1 MTTNFL
7 NNDNQTSLLFK
18 RFQNVVQTGID
29 EGFGETQ
36 FSAEGARSL
45 KNVFN
50 NTIFRNDVDSSLN
63 PIYYC
68 KALTL
73 GSPGSPDISSAEWDS
88 STNNIFDQSYAGYPI
103 PGNPDLTYYKDIY
116 LKPVQGTLNAW
127 FFPTT
132 TADTTD
138 VNLLKNMIPFNYNP
152 IYKDAFTPIVKFY
165 NSSSSSW
172 TEQGQNDTTGLN
184 WLVDYES
191 GVLELYQKTSILENA
206 PYQLNLNA
214 TDEFGRLRI
223 SCICY
228 TGPMGITGSGS
239 GGSGLIN
246 VGDISN
252 DIVGNTLDV
261 SAIYFDTGGFD
272 VSLNPTEKT
281 AIITNKGGS
290 GSGGGGIADLSYN
303 LFNIPLAPTD
313 GSGYLNENLGTGTI
327 VLKWT
332 NPVNYQAALPFGKYT
347 TYPNGTSDI
356 SLVDIDRL
364 PFHRHLNIE
373 YLQYSGG
380 IPDNSANLNSSW
392 VDLSINNPNPKQTV
406 LPNTLT
412 EAYLISNDGS
422 STVDLCGNPND
433 VNNAPYERVSFSLL
447 ELGKGYQF
455 RIYLDNRGTTDPNGY
470 PVTDPLYGQDVSWN
484 YLYIP
489 DSSFNYIELGSFGP
503 AIAPDD
509 AEITN
514 SSYNEFDVKLST
526 TNNADASL
534 NTPFPIN
541 VNLNLEYAF
550 GIGISGEFDV
560 SSQQMPN
567 DRYDTLY
574 PGNYPFN
581 ISDISSGF
589 QRQNSVT
596 LDYTVL
602 ESDLSAC
609 PQFKYTLNNLYGV
622 NNAFPN
628 DLSYNLDISDTKIL
642 PKPSRTEA
650 ILSINSEWQ
659 NTLTSNSEVNNDAIV
674 INNQTGYVSDLSA
687 NPAVPNALIANT
699 LSVTFLENSSNYDGE
714 VLNNIPNGDKFVANN
729 LSDNLIGID
738 SSGYQ
743 CSYLHASVLNAS
755 AVQDASGNPTT
766 GYLDVSYSDLSNS
779 DFLIQSK
786 VFEAG
791 KTPNFQNHGYY
802 TGLNITNLTINNINL
817 SKYPDI
823 SNNTNYDPYEFRI
836 QHYYN
841 NPATVGGT
849 INWDTSGNYKF
860 KKFYIGKRPDGPIQ
874 YTLNGYNN
882 PSPSPNNYLMGLRRP
897 NPTFPILIDYSYNLF
912 DINPTWASPTITSI
926 GGLSKSTLYYE
937 PSSLGTGQSVGSSY
951 ISTYPGDGTTTSKD
965 IIPGLQ
971 ISSGFYTTTQK
982 YSRTYSTGP
991 QFAISGEHINNV
1003 SYSPDPS
1010 TIPQQDISFGVL
1022 NERLWWDYTWGGTGS
1037 LPTDLPS
1044 GFFSTT
1050 PSSPIVFIKANGYN
1064 GWDASLN
1071 YNHVISI
1078 TDKQLMWA
1086 NSNFVGVADVTSP
1099 ANYPYI
1105 DFSSNY
1111 YNPNGELLNYSD
1123 FNLNGLSGE
1132 SFSQTYTS
1140 TPAQNN
1146 FWNQTQGSNTTV
1158 NRVLKYITFNIEC
1171 PFRDA
1176 FEDYSI
1182 GTSQDFIYQ
1191 LTLTDS
1197 QGNNIDHD
1205 TSVTSNSEGYWVFHN
1220 EKNTTATATFGPFD
1234 GQKLWTTATTTAP
1247 GSGSYVQNTGTA
1259 NDGYKIAFP
1268 SQTTGIKSI
1277 LQISIGLPSDLAKS
1291 IKTVDIIFKAV

>member
-1 MTTNFL
+1 MSGTNYL
-7 NNDNQTSLLFK
+7 DNNNQTSLLFK
-18 RFQNVVQTGID
+18 RFQNKVQAGINTGSGSTD
-29 EGFGETQ
+29 YSNETTK
-36 FSAEGARSL
+36 AL

-50 NTIFRNDVDSSLN
+50 SSIFAEDVPLELPNDYWINEL
-63 PIYYC
+63 
-68 KALTL
+68 
-73 GSPGSPDISSAEWDS
+73 DICGNITESVWDN
-88 STNNIFDQSYAGYPI
+88 STNQTIGSFQI
-103 PGNPDLTYYKDIY
+103 PNTPLTFYKDIF
-116 LKPVQGTLNAW
+116 LKPCQGTNNAW
-127 FFPTT
+127 YLLSGGLS
-132 TADTTD
+132 TD
-138 VNLLKNMIPFNYNP
+138 NNVIKNMIPYNYQPVNDST
-152 IYKDAFTPIVKFY
+152 YTPIVKY
-165 NSSSSSW
+165 WNGSSW
-172 TEQGQNDTTGLN
+172 QSQGQNNYNPTGLN
-184 WLVDYES
+184 WIIDYES
-191 GVLELYQKTSILENA
+191 GVLEFYQTDTILNNSFNIDYSS
-206 PYQLNLNA
+206 PPDSSQN
-214 TDEFGRLRI
+214 RPRI

-228 TGPMGITGSGS
+228 TGQMGITGSGS

-252 DIVGNTLDV
+252 GIIQNQLDV
-261 SAIYFDTGGFD
+261 SAIYFDEEGFD
-272 VSLNPTEKT
+272 VSLNVTDKT

-412 EAYLISNDGS
+412 EAYLIGNDGS

-489 DSSFNYIELGSFGP
+489 DSSNDYIELGSFGP

-541 VNLNLEYAF
+541 LNLNLEYAF
-550 GIGISGEFDV
+550 GIGISGEVDT
-560 SSQQMPN
+560 SSQQMPKAT
-567 DRYDTLY
+567 YKALY

-596 LDYTVL
+596 LEYAVL

-622 NNAFPN
+622 NSAFPN
-628 DLSYNLDISDTKIL
+628 DLSYNYDISYTKIL
-642 PKPSRTEA
+642 PKPTRTEA
-650 ILSINSEWQ
+650 ILSSNSDWQ
-659 NTLTSNSEVNNDAIV
+659 NTLTSNSEVTTIPIV
-674 INNQTGYVSDLSA
+674 IADLSGYLFELPA
-687 NPAVPNALIANT
+687 KPAVPNALIANT

-714 VLNNIPNGDKFVANN
+714 VLPNSPNGELFVANN
-729 LSDNLIGID
+729 FSNNLIGID

-743 CSYLHASVLNAS
+743 CSYLHASVFNS
-755 AVQDASGNPTT
+755 SVQDASGNATT

-823 SNNTNYDPYEFRI
+823 SNNTPIYDPYEFRI

-841 NPATVGGT
+841 NPATVGT

-897 NPTFPILIDYSYNLF
+897 NPSSPILIDYSYNLF
-912 DINPTWASPTITSI
+912 DINPTWASPTITSV

-937 PSSLGTGQSVGSSY
+937 PSSLGTGQSVGSLH
-951 ISTYPGDGTTTSKD
+951 ISTYPGDGITTSKD

-991 QFAISGEHINNV
+991 QFAIQGEHINNV

-1037 LPTDLPS
+1037 QPTDLPS

-1071 YNHVISI
+1071 YNHEISI

-1086 NSNFVGVADVTSP
+1086 NSNFVGVADAPSS

-1123 FNLNGLSGE
+1123 FSLNGLSGE

-1146 FWNQTQGSNTTV
+1146 FWNQTQGSSSLV

-1176 FEDYSI
+1176 FVDYD
-1182 GTSQDFIYQ
+1182 GFVAQDFIYQ
-1191 LTLTDS
+1191 LTLTDR
-1197 QGNNIDHD
+1197 QGNNIVHD
-1205 TSVTSNSEGYWVFHN
+1205 PSANSISHGYWVFHN
-1220 EKNTTATATFGPFD
+1220 EKNTTGFTFGPFD
-1234 GQKLWTTATTTAP
+1234 GQKLWTTATTTAA
-1247 GSGSYVQNTGTA
+1247 GGGSYVQNTGTA

-1277 LQISIGLPSDLAKS
+1277 LQISIGLPSDLEKS

>member
-1 MTTNFL
+1 MSGTNYL
-7 NNDNQTSLLFK
+7 DNNNQTSLLFK
-18 RFQNVVQTGID
+18 RFQNKVQAGINTGSGSTD
-29 EGFGETQ
+29 YSNETTK
-36 FSAEGARSL
+36 AL

-50 NTIFRNDVDSSLN
+50 SSIFAEDVPLELPNDYWINELDICGNITESVWDNSSNQTIGSFQIPNTPLTFYKDVFLK
-63 PIYYC
+63 PC
-68 KALTL
+68 Q
-73 GSPGSPDISSAEWDS
+73 G
-88 STNNIFDQSYAGYPI
+88 TNNAW
-103 PGNPDLTYYKDIY
+103 Y
-116 LKPVQGTLNAW
+116 LLSGGLS
-127 FFPTT
+127 
-132 TADTTD
+132 TD
-138 VNLLKNMIPFNYNP
+138 FNVIKNMIPYNYQPVNDST
-152 IYKDAFTPIVKFY
+152 YTPIVKY
-165 NSSSSSW
+165 WNGSSW
-172 TEQGQNDTTGLN
+172 QSQGQNNYNPTGLN
-184 WLVDYES
+184 WIIDYES
-191 GVLELYQKTSILENA
+191 GVLEFYQTDTILNNSFNIDYSS
-206 PYQLNLNA
+206 PPDSSQN
-214 TDEFGRLRI
+214 RPRI

-228 TGPMGITGSGS
+228 TGQMGITGSGS

-252 DIVGNTLDV
+252 GIIQNQLDV
-261 SAIYFDTGGFD
+261 SAIYFDEEGFD
-272 VSLNPTEKT
+272 VSLNVTDKT

-290 GSGGGGIADLSYN
+290 GSGGGGITDLSYN

-392 VDLSINNPNPKQTV
+392 VDLSINNPQQTV

-550 GIGISGEFDV
+550 GIGISGEVDV

-860 KKFYIGKRPDGPIQ
+860 KKIFIGKRPDGPIQ

-912 DINPTWASPTITSI
+912 DINPTWASPTITSV

-1176 FEDYSI
+1176 FVDYD
-1182 GTSQDFIYQ
+1182 GFVAQDFIFQ
-1191 LTLTDS
+1191 LSLNS
-1197 QGNNIDHD
+1197 GGIDHD
-1205 TSVTSNSEGYWVFHN
+1205 PNVSSNSDGYWVFHN
-1220 EKNTTATATFGPFD
+1220 EKNTTGSTFGPFD

>member
-1 MTTNFL
+1 MSGTNYL
-7 NNDNQTSLLFK
+7 DNNNQTSLLFK
-18 RFQNVVQTGID
+18 RFQNKVQAGINTGSGSTD
-29 EGFGETQ
+29 YSNETTK
-36 FSAEGARSL
+36 AL

-50 NTIFRNDVDSSLN
+50 SSIFAEDVPLELPNDYWINELDICGNITESVWDNSSNQTIGSFQIPNT
-63 PIYYC
+63 P
-68 KALTL
+68 LT
-73 GSPGSPDISSAEWDS
+73 
-88 STNNIFDQSYAGYPI
+88 F
-103 PGNPDLTYYKDIY
+103 YKDIF
-116 LKPVQGTLNAW
+116 LKPCQGTNNAW
-127 FFPTT
+127 YLLSGGLS
-132 TADTTD
+132 TD
-138 VNLLKNMIPFNYNP
+138 NNVIKNMIPYNYQPVNDST
-152 IYKDAFTPIVKFY
+152 YTPIVKY
-165 NSSSSSW
+165 WNGSSW
-172 TEQGQNDTTGLN
+172 QSQGQNNYNPTGLN
-184 WLVDYES
+184 WIIDYES
-191 GVLELYQKTSILENA
+191 GVLEFYQTDTILNNSFNIDYSS
-206 PYQLNLNA
+206 PPDSSQN
-214 TDEFGRLRI
+214 RPRI

-228 TGPMGITGSGS
+228 TGQMGITGSGS
-239 GGSGLIN
+239 GGSGKIT

-252 DIVGNTLDV
+252 GIIQNQLDV

-412 EAYLISNDGS
+412 EAYLIGNDGS

-489 DSSFNYIELGSFGP
+489 DSSNDYIELGSFGP

-541 VNLNLEYAF
+541 LNLNLEYAF
-550 GIGISGEFDV
+550 GIGISGEVDA

-567 DRYDTLY
+567 DRYDQKY
-574 PGNYPFN
+574 PGNYPFH
-581 ISDISSGF
+581 ISDISSSF

-596 LDYTVL
+596 LHYAVL

-622 NNAFPN
+622 NSAFPN
-628 DLSYNLDISDTKIL
+628 DLSYNYDISYTKIL
-642 PKPSRTEA
+642 PKPTRTEA
-650 ILSINSEWQ
+650 ILPVNSDWRT
-659 NTLTSNSEVNNDAIV
+659 TLDSSSVVNNDAIV
-674 INNQTGYVSDLSA
+674 IDNSSGYISDLSA
-687 NPAVPNALIANT
+687 NPAVPNALSAST

-714 VLNNIPNGDKFVANN
+714 VLNNPNGDKFVANN
-729 LSDNLIGID
+729 FSNNLIGID
-738 SSGYQ
+738 SSGYK
-743 CSYLHASVLNAS
+743 CSYLHASVFNS
-755 AVQDASGNPTT
+755 SVQDASGNATT

-786 VFEAG
+786 VVEAG

-823 SNNTNYDPYEFRI
+823 SNNPNYDPYEFRI

-841 NPATVGGT
+841 NPATVNGNT
-849 INWDTSGNYKF
+849 NWDTSGNYKF

-897 NPTFPILIDYSYNLF
+897 NPTSNILIDYSYNLF
-912 DINPTWASPTITSI
+912 DINPTWASPTITLV

-937 PSSLGTGQSVGSSY
+937 PSSLGTGQSVGSSH
-951 ISTYPGDGTTTSKD
+951 ISTYPGDGITTSKD

-991 QFAISGEHINNV
+991 QFAIQGEHINNV
-1003 SYSPDPS
+1003 SYPSDPS

-1037 LPTDLPS
+1037 LPTPLPV
-1044 GFFSTT
+1044 GFFSTI
-1050 PSSPIVFIKANGYN
+1050 PSSSIVFIKANGYN

-1071 YNHVISI
+1071 YNHEISI

-1086 NSNFVGVADVTSP
+1086 NSNFVGVADAPLS

-1146 FWNQTQGSNTTV
+1146 FWNQTQGLSATV
-1158 NRVLKYITFNIEC
+1158 NRVLKYITINIDC
-1171 PFRDA
+1171 PYRNIFVNYNGFVA
-1176 FEDYSI
+1176 
-1182 GTSQDFIYQ
+1182 QDFIYQ
-1191 LTLTDS
+1191 LTLNSGGIVHEPNT
-1197 QGNNIDHD
+1197 GT
-1205 TSVTSNSEGYWVFHN
+1205 TSGGYWVFHN
-1220 EKNTTATATFGPFD
+1220 EKNIGGSTFGPFD
-1234 GQKLWTTATTTAP
+1234 GQKLWTTATTTAA

-1277 LQISIGLPSDLAKS
+1277 LQISIGLPSDLEKS

>member
-1 MTTNFL
+1 MSGTNYL
-7 NNDNQTSLLFK
+7 DNNNQTSLLFK
-18 RFQNVVQTGID
+18 RFQNKVQAGINTGSGSTD
-29 EGFGETQ
+29 YSNETTK
-36 FSAEGARSL
+36 AL

-50 NTIFRNDVDSSLN
+50 SSIFAEDVPLELPNDYWINELDICGNITESVWDNSSNQTIGSFQIPNTPLTFYKDVFLK
-63 PIYYC
+63 PC
-68 KALTL
+68 Q
-73 GSPGSPDISSAEWDS
+73 G
-88 STNNIFDQSYAGYPI
+88 TNNAW
-103 PGNPDLTYYKDIY
+103 Y
-116 LKPVQGTLNAW
+116 LLSGGLS
-127 FFPTT
+127 
-132 TADTTD
+132 TD
-138 VNLLKNMIPFNYNP
+138 FNVIKNMIPYNYQPVNDST
-152 IYKDAFTPIVKFY
+152 YTPIVKY
-165 NSSSSSW
+165 WNGSSW
-172 TEQGQNDTTGLN
+172 QSQGQNNYNPTGLN
-184 WLVDYES
+184 WIIDYES
-191 GVLELYQKTSILENA
+191 GVLEFYQTDTILNNSFNIDYSS
-206 PYQLNLNA
+206 PPDSSQN
-214 TDEFGRLRI
+214 RPRI

-252 DIVGNTLDV
+252 GIVGTTLDV
-261 SAIYFDTGGFD
+261 SAIYFDEEGFD
-272 VSLNPTEKT
+272 VSLNVTDNT

-290 GSGGGGIADLSYN
+290 GSGGGITDLSYN

-380 IPDNSANLNSSW
+380 IPDNSPNLNSSW
-392 VDLSINNPNPKQTV
+392 VDLSINNPNNPNPNKQTV

-503 AIAPDD
+503 AIAPDG
-509 AEITN
+509 AEIIN

-550 GIGISGEFDV
+550 GIGISGEVDV

-567 DRYDTLY
+567 ARYDTLY
-574 PGNYPFN
+574 SGNYPFH

-609 PQFKYTLNNLYGV
+609 PQFKYTLNKLYGV

-628 DLSYNLDISDTKIL
+628 DLSYNLDISDTEIL

-674 INNQTGYVSDLSA
+674 INNQTGYVSVLNA
-687 NPAVPNALIANT
+687 NPAVPNALTAPTI
-699 LSVTFLENSSNYDGE
+699 SVTFLENSSNYDGK

-729 LSDNLIGID
+729 FSNNLIGID

-743 CSYLHASVLNAS
+743 CSYLKVDVSNAS
-755 AVQDASGNPTT
+755 AVQDASGNPTI
-766 GYLDVSYSDLSNS
+766 GYLDVSSSNLSNS

-791 KTPNFQNHGYY
+791 KIPNFQNQGYY

-823 SNNTNYDPYEFRI
+823 SNNNYDPYQFRI
-836 QHYYN
+836 HHYYN
-841 NPATVGGT
+841 DPSTVGGT
-849 INWDTSGNYKF
+849 INWSTSGNYKF
-860 KKFYIGKRPDGPIQ
+860 KDFNIGKRPDGPIQ

-897 NPTFPILIDYSYNLF
+897 NPSSPILIDYSYNLF
-912 DINPTWASPTITSI
+912 DINPTWASPTITSV

-937 PSSLGTGQSVGSSY
+937 PSSLGIGQSVGPSY

-971 ISSGFYTTTQK
+971 ISSDFYKDTQR
-982 YSRTYSTGP
+982 YSRTYNTGP
-991 QFAISGEHINNV
+991 QFAIKGEHINNV

-1010 TIPQQDISFGVL
+1010 NIPQQDILFGVL

-1037 LPTDLPS
+1037 QPDALPAD
-1044 GFFSTT
+1044 FFSTT
-1050 PSSPIVFIKANGYN
+1050 PSSSIVFIKAIGYK
-1064 GWDASLN
+1064 GWSNDTS
-1071 YNHVISI
+1071 YNHQISI
-1078 TDKQLMWA
+1078 SGEQLMWA
-1086 NSNFVGVADVTSP
+1086 NSNFVGVADAPSS

-1111 YNPNGELLNYSD
+1111 YNPNGELLNYNGY
-1123 FNLNGLSGE
+1123 NLSGISGE

-1146 FWNQTQGSNTTV
+1146 FWNQTQGSSTTV

-1171 PFRDA
+1171 PFRDNFVNYNGFVA
-1176 FEDYSI
+1176 
-1182 GTSQDFIYQ
+1182 QDFIYQ
-1191 LTLTDS
+1191 LTLNS
-1197 QGNNIDHD
+1197 GGIDHD
-1205 TSVTSNSEGYWVFHN
+1205 PNVSSNSDGYWVFHN
-1220 EKNTTATATFGPFD
+1220 EKNTTGSTFGPFD
-1234 GQKLWTTATTTAP
+1234 GQKLWTTATGTSA
-1247 GSGSYVQNTGTA
+1247 GSGSYVQNTGTV

-1268 SQTTGIKSI
+1268 SQTTGTQST

-1291 IKTVDIIFKAV
+1291 INTVDIIFKAV

>member
-1 MTTNFL
+1 MSGTNYL
-7 NNDNQTSLLFK
+7 DNNNQTSLLFK
-18 RFQNVVQTGID
+18 RFQNKVQAGINTGSGSTD
-29 EGFGETQ
+29 YSNETTK
-36 FSAEGARSL
+36 AL

-50 NTIFRNDVDSSLN
+50 SSIFAEDVPLELPNDYWINEL
-63 PIYYC
+63 
-68 KALTL
+68 
-73 GSPGSPDISSAEWDS
+73 DICGNITESVWDN
-88 STNNIFDQSYAGYPI
+88 STNQTIGSFQI
-103 PGNPDLTYYKDIY
+103 PNTPLTFYKDIF
-116 LKPVQGTLNAW
+116 LKPCQGTNNAW
-127 FFPTT
+127 YLLSGGLS
-132 TADTTD
+132 TD
-138 VNLLKNMIPFNYNP
+138 NNVIKNMIPYNYQPVNDST
-152 IYKDAFTPIVKFY
+152 YTPIVKY
-165 NSSSSSW
+165 WNGSSW
-172 TEQGQNDTTGLN
+172 QSQGQNNYNPTGLN
-184 WLVDYES
+184 WIIDYES
-191 GVLELYQKTSILENA
+191 GVLEFYQTDTILNNSFNIDYSS
-206 PYQLNLNA
+206 PPDSSQN
-214 TDEFGRLRI
+214 RPRI

-228 TGPMGITGSGS
+228 TGQMGITGSGS
-239 GGSGLIN
+239 GGSGKIT

-252 DIVGNTLDV
+252 GIIQNQLDV
-261 SAIYFDTGGFD
+261 SAIYFDTDGFD
-272 VSLNPTEKT
+272 VSLNETDKT

-392 VDLSINNPNPKQTV
+392 VDLSINNPKQTV

-489 DSSFNYIELGSFGP
+489 DSSNDYIELGSFGP

-514 SSYNEFDVKLST
+514 SSYKEFDVKLST

-541 VNLNLEYAF
+541 LNLNLEYAF
-550 GIGISGEFDV
+550 GIGISGEVDT
-560 SSQQMPN
+560 SSNQQMPN
-567 DRYDTLY
+567 ARYDTLY

-589 QRQNSVT
+589 QRQNSDT
-596 LDYTVL
+596 LEYAVL

-622 NNAFPN
+622 NSAFPN
-628 DLSYNLDISDTKIL
+628 DLSYNYDISYTKIL
-642 PKPSRTEA
+642 PKPTRTEA
-650 ILSINSEWQ
+650 ILSVNSDWRT
-659 NTLTSNSEVNNDAIV
+659 TLDSSSVVNNDAIV
-674 INNQTGYVSDLSA
+674 IDNSSGYVYDLSA
-687 NPAVPNALIANT
+687 NPAVSNALIANT

-714 VLNNIPNGDKFVANN
+714 VLNSPSGDKFVANN
-729 LSDNLIGID
+729 FSNNLIGID
-738 SSGYQ
+738 SSGYK
-743 CSYLHASVLNAS
+743 CSYLHASVFNS
-755 AVQDASGNPTT
+755 SVQDASGNATT

-786 VFEAG
+786 VVEAG

-841 NPATVGGT
+841 NPATVGS

-897 NPTFPILIDYSYNLF
+897 NPSSPILIDYSYNLF
-912 DINPTWASPTITSI
+912 DINPTWASPTITLV

-937 PSSLGTGQSVGSSY
+937 PSSLSTGQSVGSSY
-951 ISTYPGDGTTTSKD
+951 ISTYPGDGITTSKD

-991 QFAISGEHINNV
+991 QFAIQGEHINNV
-1003 SYSPDPS
+1003 SYPSDPS

-1037 LPTDLPS
+1037 QPTDLPS
-1044 GFFSTT
+1044 GFFSTE

-1071 YNHVISI
+1071 YNHEISI

-1086 NSNFVGVADVTSP
+1086 NSNFVGVADAPSS

-1123 FNLNGLSGE
+1123 FSLNGLSGE

-1146 FWNQTQGSNTTV
+1146 FWNQNQGSNTTV

-1176 FEDYSI
+1176 FQGYIS

-1205 TSVTSNSEGYWVFHN
+1205 TSVTSNSDGYWVFHN
-1220 EKNTTATATFGPFD
+1220 EKNTTGFTFGPFD
-1234 GQKLWTTATTTAP
+1234 GQKLWTTATGTSA
-1247 GSGSYVQNTGTA
+1247 GSGSYVQNTGTV

-1277 LQISIGLPSDLAKS
+1277 LQISIGLPSDLEKS

>member
-1 MTTNFL
+1 MSGTNYL
-7 NNDNQTSLLFK
+7 DNNNQTSLLFK
-18 RFQNVVQTGID
+18 RFQNKVQAGINTGSGSTD
-29 EGFGETQ
+29 YSNETTK
-36 FSAEGARSL
+36 AL

-50 NTIFRNDVDSSLN
+50 SSIFAEDVPLELPNDYWINEL
-63 PIYYC
+63 
-68 KALTL
+68 
-73 GSPGSPDISSAEWDS
+73 DICGNITESVWDN
-88 STNNIFDQSYAGYPI
+88 STNQTIGSFQI
-103 PGNPDLTYYKDIY
+103 PNTPLTFYKDIF
-116 LKPVQGTLNAW
+116 LKPCQGTNNAW
-127 FFPTT
+127 YLLSGGLS
-132 TADTTD
+132 TD
-138 VNLLKNMIPFNYNP
+138 NNVIKNMIPYNYQPVNDST
-152 IYKDAFTPIVKFY
+152 YTPIVKY
-165 NSSSSSW
+165 WNGSSW
-172 TEQGQNDTTGLN
+172 QSQGQNNYNPTGLN
-184 WLVDYES
+184 WIIDYES
-191 GVLELYQKTSILENA
+191 GVLEFYQTDTILDNSFNIDYSS
-206 PYQLNLNA
+206 PPDSSQN
-214 TDEFGRLRI
+214 RPRI

-228 TGPMGITGSGS
+228 TGQMGITGSGS

-252 DIVGNTLDV
+252 GIIQNQLDV
-261 SAIYFDTGGFD
+261 SAIYFDEEGFD
-272 VSLNPTEKT
+272 VSLNVTDKT

-412 EAYLISNDGS
+412 EAYLIGNDGS

-489 DSSFNYIELGSFGP
+489 DSSNDYIELGSFGP

-541 VNLNLEYAF
+541 LNLNLEYAF
-550 GIGISGEFDV
+550 GIGISGEVDT
-560 SSQQMPN
+560 SSNQQMPN
-567 DRYDTLY
+567 ARYDTLY

-581 ISDISSGF
+581 IPDISSAF

-596 LDYTVL
+596 LHYAVL

-622 NNAFPN
+622 NSAFPN
-628 DLSYNLDISDTKIL
+628 DLSYNYDISYTKIL
-642 PKPSRTEA
+642 PKPTRTEA
-650 ILSINSEWQ
+650 ILSSNSDWQ
-659 NTLTSNSEVNNDAIV
+659 NTLTSNSEVTTIPIV
-674 INNQTGYVSDLSA
+674 IADLSGYLFELPA
-687 NPAVPNALIANT
+687 KPAVPNALIANT

-714 VLNNIPNGDKFVANN
+714 VLPNSPNGELFVANN
-729 LSDNLIGID
+729 FSNNLIGID

-743 CSYLHASVLNAS
+743 CSYLHASVFNS
-755 AVQDASGNPTT
+755 SVQDASGNATT

-823 SNNTNYDPYEFRI
+823 SNNTPIYDPYEFRI

-841 NPATVGGT
+841 NPATVGT

-897 NPTFPILIDYSYNLF
+897 NPTSNILIDYSYNLF
-912 DINPTWASPTITSI
+912 DINPTWASPTITLV

-937 PSSLGTGQSVGSSY
+937 PSSLSTGQSVGSSY
-951 ISTYPGDGTTTSKD
+951 ISTYPGDGITTSKD

-991 QFAISGEHINNV
+991 QFAIQGEHINNV

-1037 LPTDLPS
+1037 QPTDLPS

-1071 YNHVISI
+1071 YNHEISI

-1086 NSNFVGVADVTSP
+1086 NSNFVGVADAPSS

-1123 FNLNGLSGE
+1123 FSLNGLSGE

-1146 FWNQTQGSNTTV
+1146 FWNQTQGSSSLV

-1176 FEDYSI
+1176 FVDYD
-1182 GTSQDFIYQ
+1182 GFVAQDFIYQ
-1191 LTLTDS
+1191 LTLTDR
-1197 QGNNIDHD
+1197 QGNNIVHD
-1205 TSVTSNSEGYWVFHN
+1205 PSANSISHGYWVFHN
-1220 EKNTTATATFGPFD
+1220 EKNTTGFTFGPFD
-1234 GQKLWTTATTTAP
+1234 GQKLWTTATTTAA

-1277 LQISIGLPSDLAKS
+1277 LQISIGLPSDLEKS

>member
-1 MTTNFL
+1 MSGTNYL
-7 NNDNQTSLLFK
+7 DNNNQTSLLFK
-18 RFQNVVQTGID
+18 RFQNKVQAGINTGSGSTD
-29 EGFGETQ
+29 YSNETTK
-36 FSAEGARSL
+36 AL

-50 NTIFRNDVDSSLN
+50 SSIFAEDVPLELPNDYWINELDICGNITESVWDNSSNQTIGSFQIPNT
-63 PIYYC
+63 P
-68 KALTL
+68 LT
-73 GSPGSPDISSAEWDS
+73 
-88 STNNIFDQSYAGYPI
+88 F
-103 PGNPDLTYYKDIY
+103 YKDIF
-116 LKPVQGTLNAW
+116 LKPCQGTNNAW
-127 FFPTT
+127 YLLSGGLS
-132 TADTTD
+132 TD
-138 VNLLKNMIPFNYNP
+138 NNVIKNMIPYNYQPVNDST
-152 IYKDAFTPIVKFY
+152 YTPIVKY
-165 NSSSSSW
+165 WNGSSW
-172 TEQGQNDTTGLN
+172 QSQGQNNYNPTGLN
-184 WLVDYES
+184 WIIDYES
-191 GVLELYQKTSILENA
+191 GVLEFYQTDTILNNSFNIDYSS
-206 PYQLNLNA
+206 PPDSSQN
-214 TDEFGRLRI
+214 RPRI

-228 TGPMGITGSGS
+228 TGQMGITGSGS
-239 GGSGLIN
+239 GGSGKIT

-252 DIVGNTLDV
+252 GIIQNQLDV

-290 GSGGGGIADLSYN
+290 GSGGGIADLSYN

-412 EAYLISNDGS
+412 EAYLIGNDGS

-489 DSSFNYIELGSFGP
+489 DSSNDYIELGSFGP
-503 AIAPDD
+503 AIAPDE

-541 VNLNLEYAF
+541 LNLNLEYAF
-550 GIGISGEFDV
+550 GIGISGEVDT
-560 SSQQMPN
+560 SSQQMPKAT
-567 DRYDTLY
+567 YKALY

-589 QRQNSVT
+589 QRQNSDT
-596 LDYTVL
+596 LEYTVL

-622 NNAFPN
+622 NSAFPN
-628 DLSYNLDISDTKIL
+628 DLSYNYDISYTKIL
-642 PKPSRTEA
+642 PKPTRTEA
-650 ILSINSEWQ
+650 ILSSNSDWQ
-659 NTLTSNSEVNNDAIV
+659 NTLTSNSEVTTIPIV
-674 INNQTGYVSDLSA
+674 TADLSGYISELPA
-687 NPAVPNALIANT
+687 KPAVSNALIANT

-714 VLNNIPNGDKFVANN
+714 VLPNSPNGELFVANN
-729 LSDNLIGID
+729 FSNNLIGID
-738 SSGYQ
+738 SSGYK
-743 CSYLHASVLNAS
+743 CSYLHASVFNS
-755 AVQDASGNPTT
+755 SVQDASGNATT

-791 KTPNFQNHGYY
+791 KTPNFQNQGYY

-823 SNNTNYDPYEFRI
+823 SNNPNYDPYEFRI

-841 NPATVGGT
+841 NPATVGT

-897 NPTFPILIDYSYNLF
+897 NPSSPILIDYSYNLF
-912 DINPTWASPTITSI
+912 DINPTWASPTITLV

-937 PSSLGTGQSVGSSY
+937 PSSLSPGQSVGSSY
-951 ISTYPGDGTTTSKD
+951 ISTYPGDGITTSKD

-991 QFAISGEHINNV
+991 QFAIQGEHINNV
-1003 SYSPDPS
+1003 SYPSDPS

-1037 LPTDLPS
+1037 QPTDLPS

-1071 YNHVISI
+1071 YNHEISI

-1086 NSNFVGVADVTSP
+1086 NSNFVGVADAPLS

-1146 FWNQTQGSNTTV
+1146 FWNQTQGSISLV

-1176 FEDYSI
+1176 FQGYIS

-1191 LTLTDS
+1191 LTL
-1197 QGNNIDHD
+1197 NNGGIDHD
-1205 TSVTSNSEGYWVFHN
+1205 PSVTSTSDGYWVFHN
-1220 EKNTTATATFGPFD
+1220 EKNTTGFIFGPFD
-1234 GQKLWTTATTTAP
+1234 GQKLWTTATTTAA
-1247 GSGSYVQNTGTA
+1247 GGGSYVQNTGTA

-1277 LQISIGLPSDLAKS
+1277 LQISIGLPSDLEKS

>member
-1 MTTNFL
+1 MSGTNYL
-7 NNDNQTSLLFK
+7 DNNNQTSLLFK
-18 RFQNVVQTGID
+18 RFQNKVQAGINTGSGSTD
-29 EGFGETQ
+29 YSNETTK
-36 FSAEGARSL
+36 AL

-50 NTIFRNDVDSSLN
+50 SSIFAEDVPLELPNDYWINELDICGNITESVWDNSSNQTIGSFQIPNT
-63 PIYYC
+63 P
-68 KALTL
+68 LT
-73 GSPGSPDISSAEWDS
+73 
-88 STNNIFDQSYAGYPI
+88 F
-103 PGNPDLTYYKDIY
+103 YKDIF
-116 LKPVQGTLNAW
+116 LKPCQGTNNAW
-127 FFPTT
+127 YLLSGGLS
-132 TADTTD
+132 TD
-138 VNLLKNMIPFNYNP
+138 NNVIKNMIPYNYQPVNDST
-152 IYKDAFTPIVKFY
+152 YTPIVKY
-165 NSSSSSW
+165 WNGSSW
-172 TEQGQNDTTGLN
+172 QSQGQNNYNPTGLN
-184 WLVDYES
+184 WIIDYES
-191 GVLELYQKTSILENA
+191 GVLEFYQTDTILNNSFNIDYSS
-206 PYQLNLNA
+206 PPDSSQN
-214 TDEFGRLRI
+214 RPRI

-228 TGPMGITGSGS
+228 TGQMGITGSGS
-239 GGSGLIN
+239 GGSGKIT

-252 DIVGNTLDV
+252 GIIQNQLDV
-261 SAIYFDTGGFD
+261 SAIYFDTDGFD
-272 VSLNPTEKT
+272 VSLNTTDNT

-412 EAYLISNDGS
+412 EAYLTKNDGL

-433 VNNAPYERVSFSLL
+433 VDNAPYERVSFSLL

-489 DSSFNYIELGSFGP
+489 DSSNDYIELGSFGP
-503 AIAPDD
+503 AIAPDG

-541 VNLNLEYAF
+541 LNLNLEYAF
-550 GIGISGEFDV
+550 GIGISGEVDA
-560 SSQQMPN
+560 SSQQMSN
-567 DRYDTLY
+567 DRYDVLY
-574 PGNYPFN
+574 SGTGNYPFN
-581 ISDISSGF
+581 IPDISSAF

-596 LDYTVL
+596 LHYTVL

-622 NNAFPN
+622 NSAFPN
-628 DLSYNLDISDTKIL
+628 DLSHNLDISYTKIL

-650 ILSINSEWQ
+650 ILSVNSDWRT
-659 NTLTSNSEVNNDAIV
+659 TLDSSSVVNNDAIV
-674 INNQTGYVSDLSA
+674 IDNSSGYVFDLSA
-687 NPAVPNALIANT
+687 NPAVSDALTANT

-714 VLNNIPNGDKFVANN
+714 VLNSPNGDKFVANN
-729 LSDNLIGID
+729 FSTNLIGID
-738 SSGYQ
+738 SSGKK
-743 CSYLHASVLNAS
+743 CSYLHASVSNAS
-755 AVQDASGNPTT
+755 AVQDASGNPTI
-766 GYLDVSYSDLSNS
+766 GYLDVSSSDLSNS

-786 VFEAG
+786 VVEAG
-791 KTPNFQNHGYY
+791 KTPKFQNHGYY

-823 SNNTNYDPYEFRI
+823 SNNNYAPYQFRI

-841 NPATVGGT
+841 NPATVNGNV
-849 INWDTSGNYKF
+849 NWDTGGNYKF
-860 KKFYIGKRPDGPIQ
+860 KDFNIGKRPDGPIQ

-897 NPTFPILIDYSYNLF
+897 NPSSNILIDYSYNLF
-912 DINPTWASPTITSI
+912 DINPTWASPTITSV

-937 PSSLGTGQSVGSSY
+937 PISLTTGQSVGSSH
-951 ISTYPGDGTTTSKD
+951 ISTYPGDGITTSKD

-991 QFAISGEHINNV
+991 QFAIQGKHINNV
-1003 SYSPDPS
+1003 SYPLDPS
-1010 TIPQQDISFGVL
+1010 TIPQQNISFGVL

-1037 LPTDLPS
+1037 QPTDLPS

-1050 PSSPIVFIKANGYN
+1050 PSSAFSSIQFIKAIGYK
-1064 GWDASLN
+1064 GWSNDTS
-1071 YNHVISI
+1071 YDHTISI
-1078 TDKQLMWA
+1078 SGEQLMWA
-1086 NSNFVGVADVTSP
+1086 NSKFVGVDDAPSS

-1105 DFSSNY
+1105 DFSSNF
-1111 YNPNGELLNYSD
+1111 YNPNGELLNYNSYD
-1123 FNLNGLSGE
+1123 LTGISGE

-1146 FWNQTQGSNTTV
+1146 FWNQTQGLSATV
-1158 NRVLKYITFNIEC
+1158 NRVLKYITINIDC
-1171 PFRDA
+1171 PYRNIFVNYNGFVA
-1176 FEDYSI
+1176 
-1182 GTSQDFIYQ
+1182 QDFIYQ
-1191 LTLTDS
+1191 LTLNSGGIVHEPNT
-1197 QGNNIDHD
+1197 GT
-1205 TSVTSNSEGYWVFHN
+1205 TSGGYWVFHN
-1220 EKNTTATATFGPFD
+1220 EKNIGGSTFGPFD
-1234 GQKLWTTATTTAP
+1234 GQKLWTTATGTSG
-1247 GSGSYVQNTGTA
+1247 GSGSYVQNTGID

-1277 LQISIGLPSDLAKS
+1277 LQISIGLPSDLADS
-1291 IKTVDIIFKAV
+1291 ITTVDIIFKAV

>member
-1 MTTNFL
+1 MSGTNYL
-7 NNDNQTSLLFK
+7 DNNNQTSLLFK
-18 RFQNVVQTGID
+18 RFQNKVQAGINTGSGSTD
-29 EGFGETQ
+29 YSNETTK
-36 FSAEGARSL
+36 AL

-50 NTIFRNDVDSSLN
+50 SSIFAEDVPLELPNDYWINEL
-63 PIYYC
+63 
-68 KALTL
+68 
-73 GSPGSPDISSAEWDS
+73 DICGNITESVWDN
-88 STNNIFDQSYAGYPI
+88 STNQTIGSFQI
-103 PGNPDLTYYKDIY
+103 PNTPLTFYKDIF
-116 LKPVQGTLNAW
+116 LKPCQGTNNAW
-127 FFPTT
+127 YLLSGGLS
-132 TADTTD
+132 TD
-138 VNLLKNMIPFNYNP
+138 NNVIKNMIPYNYQPVNDST
-152 IYKDAFTPIVKFY
+152 YTPIVKY
-165 NSSSSSW
+165 WNGSSW
-172 TEQGQNDTTGLN
+172 QSQGQNNYNPTGLN
-184 WLVDYES
+184 WIIDYES
-191 GVLELYQKTSILENA
+191 GVLEFYQTDTILNNSFNIDYSS
-206 PYQLNLNA
+206 PPDSSQN
-214 TDEFGRLRI
+214 RPRI

-228 TGPMGITGSGS
+228 TGQMGITGSGS
-239 GGSGLIN
+239 GGSGKIT

-252 DIVGNTLDV
+252 GIIQNQLDV
-261 SAIYFDTGGFD
+261 SAIYFDEEGFD
-272 VSLNPTEKT
+272 VSLNVTDKT

-290 GSGGGGIADLSYN
+290 GSGGGGITDLSYN

-392 VDLSINNPNPKQTV
+392 VDLSINNPKQTV

-489 DSSFNYIELGSFGP
+489 DSSNDYIELGSFGP

-514 SSYNEFDVKLST
+514 SSYKEFDVKLST

-541 VNLNLEYAF
+541 LNLNLEYAF
-550 GIGISGEFDV
+550 GIGISGEVDT
-560 SSQQMPN
+560 SSNQQMPN
-567 DRYDTLY
+567 ARYDTLY

-589 QRQNSVT
+589 QRQNSDT
-596 LDYTVL
+596 LEYAVL

-622 NNAFPN
+622 NSAFPN
-628 DLSYNLDISDTKIL
+628 DLSYNYDISYTKIL
-642 PKPSRTEA
+642 PKPTRTEA
-650 ILSINSEWQ
+650 ILSSNSEWQ

-674 INNQTGYVSDLSA
+674 IDNSSGYVYDLSA
-687 NPAVPNALIANT
+687 NPAVSNALIANT

-714 VLNNIPNGDKFVANN
+714 VLPNSPNGDKFVANN
-729 LSDNLIGID
+729 FSNNRIGID

-743 CSYLHASVLNAS
+743 CSYLHASVFNS
-755 AVQDASGNPTT
+755 SVQDASGNATT

-786 VFEAG
+786 VVEAG
-791 KTPNFQNHGYY
+791 KTPKFQNHGYY

-841 NPATVGGT
+841 NPATVGS

-897 NPTFPILIDYSYNLF
+897 NPSSPILIDYSYNLF
-912 DINPTWASPTITSI
+912 DINPTWASPTITLV

-937 PSSLGTGQSVGSSY
+937 PSSLSTGQSVGSSY
-951 ISTYPGDGTTTSKD
+951 ISTYPGDGITTSKD

-991 QFAISGEHINNV
+991 QFAIQGKHINNV
-1003 SYSPDPS
+1003 SYLPDPS

-1037 LPTDLPS
+1037 QPTDLPS
-1044 GFFSTT
+1044 GFFSTE

-1071 YNHVISI
+1071 YNHEISI

-1086 NSNFVGVADVTSP
+1086 NSNFVGVADAPSS

-1123 FNLNGLSGE
+1123 FSLNGLSGE

-1146 FWNQTQGSNTTV
+1146 FWNQNQGSNTTV

-1176 FEDYSI
+1176 FQGYIS

-1205 TSVTSNSEGYWVFHN
+1205 TSVTSNSDGYWVFHN
-1220 EKNTTATATFGPFD
+1220 EKNTTGFTFGPFD
-1234 GQKLWTTATTTAP
+1234 GQKLWTTATGTSA
-1247 GSGSYVQNTGTA
+1247 GSGSYVQNTGTV

-1277 LQISIGLPSDLAKS
+1277 LQISIGLPSDLEKS

>member
-1 MTTNFL
+1 MSGTNYL
-7 NNDNQTSLLFK
+7 DNNNQTSLLFK
-18 RFQNVVQTGID
+18 RFQNKVQAGINTGSGSTD
-29 EGFGETQ
+29 YSNETTK
-36 FSAEGARSL
+36 AL

-50 NTIFRNDVDSSLN
+50 SSIFAEDVPLELPNDYWINEL
-63 PIYYC
+63 
-68 KALTL
+68 
-73 GSPGSPDISSAEWDS
+73 DICGNITESVWDN
-88 STNNIFDQSYAGYPI
+88 STNQTIGSFQI
-103 PGNPDLTYYKDIY
+103 PNTPLTFYKDIF
-116 LKPVQGTLNAW
+116 LKPCQGTNNAW
-127 FFPTT
+127 YLLSGGLS
-132 TADTTD
+132 TD
-138 VNLLKNMIPFNYNP
+138 NNVIKNMIPYNYQPVNDST
-152 IYKDAFTPIVKFY
+152 YTPIVKY
-165 NSSSSSW
+165 WNGSSW
-172 TEQGQNDTTGLN
+172 QSQGQNNYNPTGLN
-184 WLVDYES
+184 WIIDYES
-191 GVLELYQKTSILENA
+191 GVLEFYQTDTILNNSFNIDYSS
-206 PYQLNLNA
+206 PLDSSQN
-214 TDEFGRLRI
+214 RPRI

-228 TGPMGITGSGS
+228 TGQMGITGSGS
-239 GGSGLIN
+239 GGSGKIT

-252 DIVGNTLDV
+252 GIIQNQLDV
-261 SAIYFDTGGFD
+261 SAIYFDTDGFD
-272 VSLNPTEKT
+272 VSLNETDNT
-281 AIITNKGGS
+281 ATIINKGGS

-347 TYPNGTSDI
+347 TYPNGTRDI

-412 EAYLISNDGS
+412 EAYLIGNDGS

-489 DSSFNYIELGSFGP
+489 DSSNDYIELGSFGP

-541 VNLNLEYAF
+541 LNLNLEYAF
-550 GIGISGEFDV
+550 GIGISGEVDT
-560 SSQQMPN
+560 SSNQQMPN
-567 DRYDTLY
+567 ARYDTLY
-574 PGNYPFN
+574 PGNYQFN
-581 ISDISSGF
+581 IPDISSAF
-589 QRQNSVT
+589 KRQNSVT
-596 LDYTVL
+596 LHYAVL

-622 NNAFPN
+622 NSAFPN
-628 DLSYNLDISDTKIL
+628 DLSYNYDISYTKIL
-642 PKPSRTEA
+642 PKPTRTEA
-650 ILSINSEWQ
+650 ILSVNSDWRT
-659 NTLTSNSEVNNDAIV
+659 TLDSSSVVNNDAIV
-674 INNQTGYVSDLSA
+674 IDNSSGYISELPA
-687 NPAVPNALIANT
+687 KPAVPNALIANT

-714 VLNNIPNGDKFVANN
+714 VLPNSPNGDKFVANN
-729 LSDNLIGID
+729 FSNNLIGID

-743 CSYLHASVLNAS
+743 CSYLHASVFNS
-755 AVQDASGNPTT
+755 SVQDASGNPTT

-791 KTPNFQNHGYY
+791 KTPNFQNQGYY

-849 INWDTSGNYKF
+849 INWDTSGFYKF
-860 KKFYIGKRPDGPIQ
+860 KNFFIGKRPDGPIQ

-897 NPTFPILIDYSYNLF
+897 NPTSNILIDYSYNLF
-912 DINPTWASPTITSI
+912 DINPTWASPTITSV

-937 PSSLGTGQSVGSSY
+937 PSSLGTGQSVGSSH
-951 ISTYPGDGTTTSKD
+951 ISTYPGDGITTSKD

-991 QFAISGEHINNV
+991 QFAIKGEHINNV

-1037 LPTDLPS
+1037 QPTDLPS

-1071 YNHVISI
+1071 YNHEISI

-1086 NSNFVGVADVTSP
+1086 NSNFVGVADAPSS

-1111 YNPNGELLNYSD
+1111 YNPNGELLDYSIY
-1123 FNLNGLSGE
+1123 NTMGLSGE

-1146 FWNQTQGSNTTV
+1146 FWNQTQGSSSVV

-1176 FEDYSI
+1176 FVDYN
-1182 GTSQDFIYQ
+1182 GFVAQDFIYQ
-1191 LTLTDS
+1191 LTLTDR
-1197 QGNNIDHD
+1197 QGNNIVHD
-1205 TSVTSNSEGYWVFHN
+1205 PSANSISHGYWVFHN
-1220 EKNTTATATFGPFD
+1220 EKNTTGSTFGPFD
-1234 GQKLWTTATTTAP
+1234 GQKLWTTATTTAA
-1247 GSGSYVQNTGTA
+1247 GSGSYVQNTGID

-1277 LQISIGLPSDLAKS
+1277 LQISIGLPSDLEKS